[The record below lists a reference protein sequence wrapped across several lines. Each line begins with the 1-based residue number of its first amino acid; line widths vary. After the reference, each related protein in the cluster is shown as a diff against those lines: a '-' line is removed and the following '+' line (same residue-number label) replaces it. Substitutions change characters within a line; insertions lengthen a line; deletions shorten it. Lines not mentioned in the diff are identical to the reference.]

1 MKESKQKEKTN
12 FITRVATSI
21 VKYKYIFVFSFFGI
35 WVTFID
41 SYNLIDRFEKM
52 QKLNALQKEIAY
64 YKAEIYT
71 YRQQY
76 KELFS
81 DKEDLEKFA
90 REQYQMK
97 EENED
102 LFIIISE

>member
-1 MKESKQKEKTN
+1 
-12 FITRVATSI
+12 
-21 VKYKYIFVFSFFGI
+21 
-35 WVTFID
+35 
-41 SYNLIDRFEKM
+41 M

-64 YKAEIYT
+64 YKSEIYT

-81 DKEDLEKFA
+81 DKDDLEKFA